1 MQQGNIESIE
11 VANEIIIPEI
21 IHLLNEGHTATFRV
35 KGFSMRPFLESNCDS
50 VLLAK
55 AENPKVGDAVLAEI
69 APKRYVLHR
78 LIAIDGDN
86 ATLRGD
92 GNLSNEY
99 CKVSDIHGI
108 ALGFYRKGRETLD
121 STDGK
126 KWKRYS
132 YIWTRLY
139 PVRRYLLA
147 IYRRMIK
154 YKLYKP

>member
-1 MQQGNIESIE
+1 MPQSDIQSIE
-11 VANEIIIPEI
+11 IANEIIIPEI
-21 IHLLNEGHTATFRV
+21 IRLLNEGHTTTFRV
-35 KGFSMRPFLESNCDS
+35 KGFSMRPFLESNRDS

-55 AENPKVGDAVLAEI
+55 AESPKVGDAVLAEV

-99 CKVSDIHGI
+99 CRMSDIHGV
-108 ALGFYRKGRETLD
+108 ALGFYRKGRTTLD
-121 STDGK
+121 PTDGK

-139 PVRRYLLA
+139 PIRRYLLA
-147 IYRRMIK
+147 IYRRLIK